1 MMAMSKGESDGEFL
15 KADWRLIAP
24 LRLLGTVVSAEAKN
38 DEERGGCGGK
48 EGAFRDICG
57 KPLSSASL
65 YVLGVGVRGDADSHP
80 SASSSISR
88 RQQSSYRVGNA
99 GDRGHTSSGVSG
111 DSAHSTDGRRDEAGE
126 AGGVATAR
134 ELTSAAKTGAGA
146 RRRRRRTTSFF
157 RSPMDQGVEE
167 QLRHKDTH
175 QGIREHRSAPSSRCR
190 GCVHHHWMKSRAGA
204 QPNAHQ
210 SQRKLQP
217 LWYHAAYRLR
227 GSRSN
232 ALVISRS
239 K

>member
-65 YVLGVGVRGDADSHP
+65 YVLGVGVRGDADSHLPPRAP
-80 SASSSISR
+80 SAGGSSPPTGW
-88 RQQSSYRVGNA
+88 VMLA
-99 GDRGHTSSGVSG
+99 T
-111 DSAHSTDGRRDEAGE
+111 
-126 AGGVATAR
+126 VATHPQVSLGTQRILLMAAGTR
-134 ELTSAAKTGAGA
+134 RGSWGRGNRPGTHSAAKTGAGA
-146 RRRRRRTTSFF
+146 RRRRERTTSFF

-167 QLRHKDTH
+167 QLRHRDTH

-190 GCVHHHWMKSRAGA
+190 GCVHHHWMKAERGHNRMSTKA
-204 QPNAHQ
+204 
-210 SQRKLQP
+210 
-217 LWYHAAYRLR
+217 R
-227 GSRSN
+227 GSSN
-232 ALVISRS
+232 PSGTTRHTDS
-239 K
+239 EGPGQMP

>member
-134 ELTSAAKTGAGA
+134 ELTQQQK
-146 RRRRRRTTSFF
+146 
-157 RSPMDQGVEE
+157 QV
-167 QLRHKDTH
+167 L
-175 QGIREHRSAPSSRCR
+175 APGGGGGGPPASS
-190 GCVHHHWMKSRAGA
+190 GPPWI
-204 QPNAHQ
+204 
-210 SQRKLQP
+210 
-217 LWYHAAYRLR
+217 R
-227 GSRSN
+227 GSRSSCGTRTLIRESGSI
-232 ALVISRS
+232 ARHPAAGVGAASTITG
-239 K
+239 